1 MCPPLPLSSSFH
13 SGKCKVEEGKG
24 GRRRRR
30 RGNFPWE
37 FWEKRKK
44 MKEGEG
50 ASLQLNPPSKSRWKK
65 KEEEKEEEDIGV
77 WGERRKQAPRICHI
91 SRCRGFDREKERE
104 RERERLL
111 VQIHRPI
118 SSSHTLYILYTTY
131 ARPFQPKKTTL
142 LHGLSSLRSKVLF

>member
-104 RERERLL
+104 RDSSFRSTVLSLPLTRCTYCIRRTL
-111 VQIHRPI
+111 VLSNQKKQ
-118 SSSHTLYILYTTY
+118 LCYTD
-131 ARPFQPKKTTL
+131 
-142 LHGLSSLRSKVLF
+142 